1 MTTRRAFLRRS
12 LGAGFVLG
20 SFQTSGASV
29 AQAAAPSSLKHPL
42 QGGLGIQLY
51 TLRHLL
57 PKDLAGTLG
66 LVRKWG
72 FTEVETGLLNK
83 MSADETAAA
92 LRQAGLRAASVGAS
106 YEQCRDDL
114 PSVIRNAR
122 ALGAGFVMV
131 AWIPHKERF
140 GRADAERAAQDFDR
154 WGKTLRQND
163 VRFTYHVHG
172 YEFQP
177 GPDGTLFDLIA
188 RNTDP
193 SVVEF
198 EMDVF
203 WVTHGGGNPVELFQ
217 KHPGRFALTHLKDIR
232 KGTPLCDP
240 TGHAPDDTSVALG
253 DGMIDWPG
261 VLKAANAQRVA
272 YHFIEDEHPEAEK
285 QVPRSL
291 EYLASLEL

>member
-1 MTTRRAFLRRS
+1 MITRRTFLRSS
-12 LGAGFVLG
+12 LGAGLALG
-20 SFQTSGASV
+20 WSEVSGASP
-29 AQAAAPSSLKHPL
+29 AQATVQRALEHPL

-57 PKDLAGTLG
+57 PKDLAGTLA
-66 LVRKWG
+66 LVRRWG

-106 YEQCRDDL
+106 YDQCRDDL

-122 ALGAGFVMV
+122 TLGAGFVMV
-131 AWIPHKERF
+131 AWIPHKDRF
-140 GRADAERAAQDFDR
+140 ARTDAERAVQDFNR
-154 WGKTLRQND
+154 WGKTLRQSD

-172 YEFQP
+172 YEFQQ
-177 GPDGTLFDLIA
+177 GPDGTPFDLLA
-188 RNTDP
+188 RDTDP
-193 SVVEF
+193 AAVEF

-203 WVTHGGGNPVELFQ
+203 WVARGGGNPVELFQ
-217 KHPGRFALTHLKDIR
+217 KHPGRFALTHLKDIQ
-232 KGTPLCDP
+232 KGTLLCDP
-240 TGHAPDDTSVALG
+240 TGHAPDETSVALG
-253 DGMIDWPG
+253 EGMIDWPG
-261 VLKAANAQRVA
+261 VLKAANSQRVA

-291 EYLASLEL
+291 AYLAALKL

>member
-1 MTTRRAFLRRS
+1 MITRRTFLRSS
-12 LGAGFVLG
+12 LGAGLV
-20 SFQTSGASV
+20 SGWPHVSAR
-29 AQAAAPSSLKHPL
+29 AQATAPRSLAHPL

-57 PKDLAGTLG
+57 PKDLAGTLA

-83 MSADETAAA
+83 LSAEETAAA
-92 LRQAGLRAASVGAS
+92 LRQAGLRAASVGAG
-106 YEQCRDDL
+106 YDQCRDDL
-114 PSVIRNAR
+114 PSVVRNAR
-122 ALGAGFVMV
+122 TLGAGFVMV

-140 GRADAERAAQDFDR
+140 ARADAERAAEDFNR
-154 WGKTLRQND
+154 WGKTLRQSD

-177 GPDGTLFDLIA
+177 GADGTLFDLLA

-193 SVVEF
+193 SLVEF

-203 WVTHGGGNPVELFQ
+203 WVARGGGSPVELFQ

-232 KGTPLCDP
+232 KGTLLCDP

-253 DGMIDWPG
+253 EGMIDWPG
-261 VLKAANAQRVA
+261 VLKAANAQKVA

-291 EYLASLEL
+291 AYLASLKL